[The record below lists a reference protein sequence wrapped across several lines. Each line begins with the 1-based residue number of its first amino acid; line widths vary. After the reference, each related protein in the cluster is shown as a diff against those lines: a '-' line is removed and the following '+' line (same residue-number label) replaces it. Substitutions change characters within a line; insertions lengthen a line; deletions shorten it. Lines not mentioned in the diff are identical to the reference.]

1 MDHFLK
7 NLKTKTLDIESWL
20 RKEFSNIRT
29 GLASTAILDK
39 VRVESYG
46 VLTPIDQVASITTE
60 DAKTIRIK
68 PWDASQVKAIEKAVV
83 GSDLGVSVAVD
94 DKGIRLSFPELTSER
109 RQDFVK
115 IAKDKLEQAKISLRG
130 ERDETWS
137 DIQAKEKEGE
147 ISQDDK
153 FKLKD
158 DMQKIVDDSGGVL
171 LSLFEKKEKEIKG

>member
-1 MDHFLK
+1 MDYFK
-7 NLKTKTLDIESWL
+7 NLKNKILDIENWL
-20 RKEFSNIRT
+20 KKEFSNIRT

-68 PWDASQVKAIEKAVV
+68 PWEASQIKVIEKALM
-83 GSDLGVSVAVD
+83 GFDLGVSVTVD
-94 DKGIRLSFPELTSER
+94 EKGIRLSFPELTSER

-130 ERDETWS
+130 ERDETWGS
-137 DIQAKEKEGE
+137 IQVKEKEGE

-153 FKLKD
+153 FRLKD
-158 DMQKIVDDSGGVL
+158 EMQKIIDDVGERLV
-171 LSLFEKKEKEIKG
+171 SLFEKKEREILN

>member
-1 MDHFLK
+1 MDYNLE
-7 NLKTKTLDIESWL
+7 NLKSKTLDIENWL
-20 RKEFSNIRT
+20 KKEFSNIRT

-46 VLTPIDQVASITTE
+46 ALTPIDQVASITTE

-68 PWDASQVKAIEKAVV
+68 PWDASQVQAIEKAVT

-130 ERDETWS
+130 ERDEIWG
-137 DIQAKEKEGE
+137 DIQVKEKEGE

-158 DMQKIVDDSGGVL
+158 DMQKIIDDSGSVFV
-171 LSLFEKKEKEIKG
+171 SLFEKKEEEIKG